1 MGHVSPEAY
10 DGGLIALVENGDEI
24 VMDINGGE
32 LTLLVPEEE
41 IGRRRQAWVCP
52 PLKEAKGCLNI
63 YAKMCRPAEEGGA
76 MQPWDLD
83 AR

>member
-1 MGHVSPEAY
+1 MNTLDFILENKVITICRKVYGENLLKLAQALY
-10 DGGLIALVENGDEI
+10 AGGVKLIEVTFD
-24 VMDINGGE
+24 
-32 LTLLVPEEE
+32 
-41 IGRRRQAWVCP
+41 QA
-52 PLKEAKGCLNI
+52 CLNI